1 MIIGFLSDT
10 HENIEMIKKA
20 VLFFN
25 EINPNLV
32 IHLGDICSP
41 IMGNYFKELKSPL
54 KVIFGNNDGDKDF
67 LRVKFNYAEMFH
79 GPHEFIVENKK
90 ILCMHQPEF
99 VDVFAKSGEYKLI
112 AHGHTH
118 IMRKEILNDTLII
131 NPGEVMGALSGISSI
146 AIYNSNE
153 NEVRYY
159 DLNTKREIDVK

>member
-25 EINPNLV
+25 EVKPELV

-41 IMGNYFKELKSPL
+41 IMGNYFKELTSPL

-67 LRVKFNYAEMFH
+67 LRVKFNYAELFN
-79 GPHEFIVENKK
+79 GPHEFKISDFK
-90 ILCMHQPEF
+90 ILCMHQPKL

-118 IMRKEILNDTLII
+118 IMRKELINGTLII

-146 AIYNSNE
+146 AIYNTHK

-159 DLNTKREIDVK
+159 DLNSKREIDVK